1 MALTVEELQIVL
13 SCDATTAQSVLKS
26 MEATVKAYT
35 EKFQKY
41 FDQIGSKKGPKNF
54 AVDVNA
60 IEKQLDN
67 VTKAIDDKGKDWKKA
82 YEKRWGETFEE
93 SMAKAK
99 TGNHGEYIPS
109 GKEIEWNPQGVYD
122 PDYYN
127 KAIAEFDAAFNHA
140 VDASADAGEQIR
152 SNIARWIPGGGGDS
166 LFNLADNV
174 TSTLQNSIGGVDSMP
189 DTLRYKIDAV
199 IDTVRNLGA
208 AYREALETN
217 GAEDKGTIALQQK
230 FQSAVYE
237 ADRYVGKLDQIA
249 AKEQQVEAEAASE
262 PTRLQVAVE
271 AVRQKVRGI
280 GDAFRSVGQGISNVG
295 SRIKTAFNNSLLG
308 KFVHQLGRVMLRM
321 AAMKLIRGVIDGA
334 KKGLEQLA
342 KTSKSSAKAMNTIKA
357 AGGSIK
363 MALGA
368 ALMPIVKALAPVFV
382 RLAGV
387 ISSAANALA
396 RFFAVVTGQSTY
408 TAVNFSDSLD
418 DVADSAGG
426 AGKAVK
432 GALAD
437 FDELIVLGKQA
448 GGGGG
453 SGGTEETLSTAS
465 DLTAVSE
472 LGSRIREAIEAGD
485 WQGVGSAFAGKLN
498 EAINSWD
505 PAATAQ
511 KLSNGIKNA
520 LDVAIGLLE
529 NTDWRQLGQ
538 KIATFI
544 EEIDWNGIAD
554 KLFEAFGAAV
564 GGLGSF
570 LAGLFSDA
578 WQAVKDWFNAYSF
591 DEDGNFIISG
601 FLKGIGDALVNIGTW
616 IKEHIFDPFISG
628 FKSAFGIQ
636 SNGPST
642 QMSESGDSVG
652 QGILSGIAA
661 PFKAIGTWIKEHI
674 VNPIKNWF
682 ANNNIG
688 TVASAGIGLIKSGW
702 STVADWVK
710 TSLGPAVSKAVGVA
724 KSGWTTIS
732 DWVNKNLGSAVSKAI
747 GVTKNGWTT
756 ISDWVNKNLGSAVS
770 KGIGVVRNGW
780 TTIANWINT
789 SWMGDAISKAIGVAR
804 SGWTTLTSWITG
816 SYMGSALSKAIG
828 VARSGWT
835 TIYNW
840 IKDSYMG
847 DALSKA
853 IGLVRAGWNT
863 IRSWISANFMG
874 DALSKGI
881 GLIRNGWSTVAKWVT
896 DNWLGGSAYVT
907 VGIKEGVKSK
917 WNSTVKWINR
927 VFKTN
932 LPTLAMGGIAYGP
945 TTALVGE
952 YAGAKANPEVI
963 APLSS
968 LVNLLTKANAQTGGT
983 SSEEEIRLMREQ
995 NAILRQLLAKKVE
1008 ITPSVQLGQVID
1020 RSQKLYAR
1028 T

>member
-41 FDQIGSKKGPKNF
+41 FDQMGSKKGPKNF

-109 GKEIEWNPQGVYD
+109 GQRFIPSESWDRYERMQRQENTDTDLGFGTRGARFGDTISPVLESIREKVSSVFSSIGPRAQ
-122 PDYYN
+122 
-127 KAIAEFDAAFNHA
+127 AAFQEIGLMA
-140 VDASADAGEQIR
+140 RYAGGAIGNALR
-152 SNIARWIPGGGGDS
+152 AGVNI
-166 LFNLADNV
+166 
-174 TSTLQNSIGGVDSMP
+174 
-189 DTLRYKIDAV
+189 
-199 IDTVRNLGA
+199 
-208 AYREALETN
+208 
-217 GAEDKGTIALQQK
+217 
-230 FQSAVYE
+230 
-237 ADRYVGKLDQIA
+237 
-249 AKEQQVEAEAASE
+249 
-262 PTRLQVAVE
+262 
-271 AVRQKVRGI
+271 GI
-280 GDAFRSVGQGISNVG
+280 GAIKLIGRTLGGIVGGARRVG
-295 SRIKTAFNNSLLG
+295 SAIKKAFSHTLLG
-308 KFVHQLGRVMLRM
+308 KFVKRLGSVMMRM
-321 AAMKLIRGVIDGA
+321 AAMKLIRGTIDGF
-334 KKGLEQLA
+334 KKGLEELA

-453 SGGTEETLSTAS
+453 SGGTEETLSTVS
-465 DLTAVSE
+465 DLTAFSE

-529 NTDWRQLGQ
+529 NTDWRKLGQ

-544 EEIDWNGIAD
+544 EEIDWNGISD

-578 WQAVKDWFNAYSF
+578 WQSVKNWFNAYSF

-616 IKEHIFDPFISG
+616 IKEHIFDPFITG
-628 FKSAFGIQ
+628 FKKAFGI
-636 SNGPST
+636 SSPAKEMEGPG
-642 QMSESGDSVG
+642 EYVG

-674 VNPIKNWF
+674 VDPIKNWF
-682 ANNNIG
+682 ANNSIG

-747 GVTKNGWTT
+747 GVTKSGWAT
-756 ISDWVNKNLGSAVS
+756 IYSWITDSANFGAAVS
-770 KGIGVVRNGW
+770 KGIGVVRSGW
-780 TTIANWINT
+780 TTISNWING
-789 SWMGDAISKAIGVAR
+789 SWMGA
-804 SGWTTLTSWITG
+804 
-816 SYMGSALSKAIG
+816 ALSKAIG
-828 VARSGWT
+828 VARSGWNT
-835 TIYNW
+835 LTSW
-840 IKDSYMG
+840 ISGSYMG
-847 DALSKA
+847 TALSKAIGVYRSGWSTISNWINGSYMGTALSKA

-863 IRSWISANFMG
+863 VKSWISGNFMG
-874 DALSKGI
+874 EALNKGI
-881 GLIRNGWSTVAKWVT
+881 GLLRNGWTTVAKWVT
-896 DNWLGGSAYVT
+896 ANWLGGSAYVT

-917 WNSTVKWINR
+917 WNSVVKWINK

-983 SSEEEIRLMREQ
+983 SSEEEMRLMREQ

>member
-13 SCDATTAQSVLKS
+13 SCDATTAQNVLKS

-35 EKFQKY
+35 EKFKNY
-41 FDQIGSKKGPKNF
+41 FDQIGSKKGSKNF

-99 TGNHGEYIPS
+99 AGDHGEYVPS

-127 KAIAEFDAAFNHA
+127 KATAEFDAAFNHA

-152 SNIARWIPGGGGDS
+152 SNIARWIPGGGGES
-166 LFNLADNV
+166 LFNLADKV

-249 AKEQQVEAEAASE
+249 AKEQQVEAEATSE
-262 PTRLQVAVE
+262 PTRLQAAVE
-271 AVRQKVRGI
+271 AVRQKVSGI

-453 SGGTEETLSTAS
+453 SGGKEETLSTVS

-529 NTDWRQLGQ
+529 NTDWQQLGQ

-544 EEIDWNGIAD
+544 EEIDWSGIAD

-636 SNGPST
+636 SNGPAT

-674 VNPIKNWF
+674 VDPIKNWF

-710 TSLGPAVSKAVGVA
+710 TSLG
-724 KSGWTTIS
+724 
-732 DWVNKNLGSAVSKAI
+732 SAVSKAI
-747 GVTKNGWTT
+747 GVTKSGWTTIYAWITGSANFGAAVSKAIGVVRSGWTT
-756 ISDWVNKNLGSAVS
+756 IS
-770 KGIGVVRNGW
+770 
-780 TTIANWINT
+780 NWING
-789 SWMGDAISKAIGVAR
+789 SWMGD
-804 SGWTTLTSWITG
+804 
-816 SYMGSALSKAIG
+816 ALSKAIG

-835 TIYNW
+835 TISNW
-840 IKDSYMG
+840 ISTSWMG
-847 DALSKA
+847 AALSKAIGVYRSGWTTISNWINGSWMGASLSKA

-863 IRSWISANFMG
+863 VKSWISGNFMG
-874 DALSKGI
+874 EALSKGI
-881 GLIRNGWSTVAKWVT
+881 GLIRSGWTTVAKWVT
-896 DNWLGGSAYVT
+896 ANWLGGSAYVT
-907 VGIKEGVKSK
+907 VGIKESVKDK
-917 WNSTVKWINR
+917 WNSTVKWINK
-927 VFKTN
+927 VFKTK

-968 LVNLLTKANAQTGGT
+968 LVNLLTKANAQTSGT
-983 SSEEEIRLMREQ
+983 SSEEEMRLMREQ
-995 NAILRQLLAKKVE
+995 NSILRQLLAKKVE